1 MAYCYDGKTYETIKE
16 MAEEYGIDRERIYSF
31 RHRGWSLEEAMRMC
45 IDDVRGRGRLFEY
58 NGKLYRSP
66 KALAE
71 EYGLPWNS
79 LSHYMQ
85 RCKTVE
91 EAVKSCKEAQE
102 KKITLWGKQYQS
114 RYEVAEA
121 FGIRETSITFRS
133 YTRKATLE
141 EIVLELLQK
150 EPIYFEG
157 NTYNTLTELCAKYQ
171 VQPCNVFERLKYGKT
186 LEEAVYLPI
195 RNNGKRYEVEYEGKV
210 YQNAAFLCRE
220 YHISKSLVK
229 GQQRY
234 KPEYSFI
241 KCFQMIKQLR
251 DECKWPDTEVFAF
264 IPRLKVQGTFYKSL
278 ADFAAVIGMTRGQ
291 IDAYKS
297 RHHYKNMIEALQA
310 MQRDRIPAYKT
321 EYGLLSYSEAR
332 KRRYTYAQI
341 EKLEYIPE
349 NGKFWVTKAT
359 SVKSK
364 LFSTSDIQSIVK
376 KAMVKRM
383 EKAYG
388 KSWFEED
395 GASFPVRV
403 TFMKDEAVI
412 GLDTTGISLH
422 KRGYRQN
429 TAKAPISET
438 LAAALIMLTPWR
450 KDRILVDPFCGS
462 GPFPIEAAM
471 IAANMAPGMN
481 LSFLSEAW
489 LHLIPKKNWYDAVEE
504 AQEQINLNIE
514 TDIQGY
520 DIDAAVV
527 HSAREN
533 ARRAGVEELIHF
545 QQRPVSELHHPKK
558 YGFIITNPPYGER
571 LEEKAELPA
580 LYRQIGESF
589 DRLDTWSKYMI
600 TSYEDA
606 QHYIGKKADKN
617 RKIYNGMIKTYFYQY
632 LGPKPPRREKN

>member
-31 RHRGWSLEEAMRMC
+31 RHRGWLLEEAMRMC

-71 EYGLPWNS
+71 EYGLP
-79 LSHYMQ
+79 
-85 RCKTVE
+85 
-91 EAVKSCKEAQE
+91 
-102 KKITLWGKQYQS
+102 
-114 RYEVAEA
+114 
-121 FGIRETSITFRS
+121 F
-133 YTRKATLE
+133 
-141 EIVLELLQK
+141 VLELLQK
-150 EPIYFEG
+150 ESIYFEG

-297 RHHYKNMIEALQA
+297 RHHYKNMIKALQA

-349 NGKFWVTKAT
+349 NG
-359 SVKSK
+359 
-364 LFSTSDIQSIVK
+364 
-376 KAMVKRM
+376 
-383 EKAYG
+383 
-388 KSWFEED
+388 
-395 GASFPVRV
+395 
-403 TFMKDEAVI
+403 
-412 GLDTTGISLH
+412 
-422 KRGYRQN
+422 
-429 TAKAPISET
+429 
-438 LAAALIMLTPWR
+438 
-450 KDRILVDPFCGS
+450 
-462 GPFPIEAAM
+462 
-471 IAANMAPGMN
+471 
-481 LSFLSEAW
+481 
-489 LHLIPKKNWYDAVEE
+489 
-504 AQEQINLNIE
+504 
-514 TDIQGY
+514 
-520 DIDAAVV
+520 
-527 HSAREN
+527 
-533 ARRAGVEELIHF
+533 
-545 QQRPVSELHHPKK
+545 
-558 YGFIITNPPYGER
+558 
-571 LEEKAELPA
+571 
-580 LYRQIGESF
+580 
-589 DRLDTWSKYMI
+589 
-600 TSYEDA
+600 
-606 QHYIGKKADKN
+606 
-617 RKIYNGMIKTYFYQY
+617 
-632 LGPKPPRREKN
+632 

>member
-1 MAYCYDGKTYETIKE
+1 
-16 MAEEYGIDRERIYSF
+16 
-31 RHRGWSLEEAMRMC
+31 
-45 IDDVRGRGRLFEY
+45 
-58 NGKLYRSP
+58 
-66 KALAE
+66 
-71 EYGLPWNS
+71 
-79 LSHYMQ
+79 MQ

-150 EPIYFEG
+150 ESIYFEG

-349 NGKFWVTKAT
+349 NG
-359 SVKSK
+359 
-364 LFSTSDIQSIVK
+364 
-376 KAMVKRM
+376 
-383 EKAYG
+383 
-388 KSWFEED
+388 
-395 GASFPVRV
+395 
-403 TFMKDEAVI
+403 
-412 GLDTTGISLH
+412 
-422 KRGYRQN
+422 
-429 TAKAPISET
+429 
-438 LAAALIMLTPWR
+438 
-450 KDRILVDPFCGS
+450 
-462 GPFPIEAAM
+462 
-471 IAANMAPGMN
+471 
-481 LSFLSEAW
+481 
-489 LHLIPKKNWYDAVEE
+489 
-504 AQEQINLNIE
+504 
-514 TDIQGY
+514 
-520 DIDAAVV
+520 
-527 HSAREN
+527 
-533 ARRAGVEELIHF
+533 
-545 QQRPVSELHHPKK
+545 
-558 YGFIITNPPYGER
+558 
-571 LEEKAELPA
+571 
-580 LYRQIGESF
+580 
-589 DRLDTWSKYMI
+589 
-600 TSYEDA
+600 
-606 QHYIGKKADKN
+606 
-617 RKIYNGMIKTYFYQY
+617 
-632 LGPKPPRREKN
+632 

>member
-1 MAYCYDGKTYETIKE
+1 MREDRLVADFLLSIIDRFTEGILVVCVNSFYIGKRYTDVVGGDYMAYCYETIKE
-16 MAEEYGIDRERIYSF
+16 LAEEYGIDRKRIYSF
-31 RHRGWSLEEAMRMC
+31 RHRGWSLEEAIRMC

-150 EPIYFEG
+150 ESIYFEG

-349 NGKFWVTKAT
+349 NG
-359 SVKSK
+359 
-364 LFSTSDIQSIVK
+364 
-376 KAMVKRM
+376 
-383 EKAYG
+383 
-388 KSWFEED
+388 
-395 GASFPVRV
+395 
-403 TFMKDEAVI
+403 
-412 GLDTTGISLH
+412 
-422 KRGYRQN
+422 
-429 TAKAPISET
+429 
-438 LAAALIMLTPWR
+438 
-450 KDRILVDPFCGS
+450 
-462 GPFPIEAAM
+462 
-471 IAANMAPGMN
+471 
-481 LSFLSEAW
+481 
-489 LHLIPKKNWYDAVEE
+489 
-504 AQEQINLNIE
+504 
-514 TDIQGY
+514 
-520 DIDAAVV
+520 
-527 HSAREN
+527 
-533 ARRAGVEELIHF
+533 
-545 QQRPVSELHHPKK
+545 
-558 YGFIITNPPYGER
+558 
-571 LEEKAELPA
+571 
-580 LYRQIGESF
+580 
-589 DRLDTWSKYMI
+589 
-600 TSYEDA
+600 
-606 QHYIGKKADKN
+606 
-617 RKIYNGMIKTYFYQY
+617 
-632 LGPKPPRREKN
+632 